1 MRIAITGSS
10 GLIGSYLKQYFASR
24 GHDVVEI
31 SRRSSQNSN
40 LNSIIYWDPAS
51 GKMDPG
57 RLENCDV
64 VIHLAGAP
72 ISSRWSPAYKKI
84 ISSSRLDSTRLISR
98 TIASLKQKP
107 KLLIAASAIGYY
119 GNKPPG
125 EIVNEASPAA
135 YDFLGTLCQE
145 WEKETQPSQEAGVRV
160 VHLRTGIVLAKK
172 GGALGK
178 MLPIFQLGLGGVL
191 GDGRQMM
198 SWIAL
203 AEIPYIMEHIIRS
216 PQLSGPVNLVAPKP
230 VSNKE
235 FTKVLGSIIHRP
247 VSLPV
252 PSLAI
257 KMLFGE
263 MGTTLLLGGVGVV
276 PKMLLDSGYK
286 FHYDSLKLALI
297 AALKT

>member
-10 GLIGSYLKQYFASR
+10 GLIGSYLKGYFASK

-31 SRRSSQNSN
+31 SRRAAKDSN
-40 LNSIIYWDPAS
+40 LNSVIFWDPAS
-51 GKMDPG
+51 GKINAG

-72 ISSRWSPAYKKI
+72 ISARWSPAYKKTLT
-84 ISSSRLDSTRLISR
+84 SSRLDSTRLISR

-107 KLLIAASAIGYY
+107 KLLISASAIGYY
-119 GNKPPG
+119 GNKPPQ
-125 EIVNEASPAA
+125 EIVSEKSPPA

-145 WEKETQPSQEAGVRV
+145 WEKETQPAQEAGVRV
-160 VHLRTGIVLAKK
+160 VHVRTGIVLAKQ

-178 MLPIFQLGLGGVL
+178 MLPIFQLGMGGVL

-216 PQLSGPVNLVAPKP
+216 TQLSGPVNLVAPQP
-230 VSNKE
+230 VSNEE
-235 FTKVLGSIIHRP
+235 FTRVLGSIIHRP
-247 VSLPV
+247 VFLPV
-252 PSLAI
+252 PAFAI

-263 MGTTLLLGGVGVV
+263 MGSTLLLGGVGVV
-276 PKMLLDSGYK
+276 PKTLLESGYK
-286 FHYDSLKLALI
+286 FRYDDLKLALT